1 MATISGVHVDCQI
14 CENKDYDLCLFVV
27 DQAII
32 YRDDLSPKGGQ
43 MLIIVDTILP
53 FLDNEIKQL
62 PYGRK
67 AVMMYNKIKY
77 DEQEL

>member
-1 MATISGVHVDCQI
+1 MATTSGVHVDCQI
-14 CENKDYDLCLFVV
+14 CENKDFDLCLFAV

-32 YRDDLSPKGGQ
+32 YSDDLSPEGAQ
-43 MLIIVDTILP
+43 MLIIVDTIIP

-67 AVMMYNKIKY
+67 AIMMYNKIKY
-77 DEQEL
+77 AEQEV